1 MTDHPTFTSPDFS
14 TILAASIHDMKNSLG
29 VICGLIH
36 NLKQA
41 NEVPKSELAQLEF
54 EAKSRLG
61 GGKVSLFIP

>member
-1 MTDHPTFTSPDFS
+1 
-14 TILAASIHDMKNSLG
+14 MKNSLG

-36 NLKQA
+36 NLKQV

-54 EAKSRLG
+54 EAKNRLG